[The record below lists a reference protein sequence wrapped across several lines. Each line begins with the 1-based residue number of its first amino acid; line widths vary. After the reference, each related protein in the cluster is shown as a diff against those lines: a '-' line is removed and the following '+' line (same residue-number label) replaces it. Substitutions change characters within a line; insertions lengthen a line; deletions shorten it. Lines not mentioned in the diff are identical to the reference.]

1 MSSSVSGIP
10 LPVLPDGSRG
20 RTPVVTY
27 TLSEQEAVR
36 ARELAQDCLTV
47 YGSAGTAEFQRD
59 VSVIA
64 AELPAGLRAAVNAAR
79 LDDRLHALVIRGN
92 PLDEDALEGTPTH
105 WRDADTP
112 GSRVHAVIL
121 ALYAALLGDAIG
133 WATQQDGKVITDVL
147 PIPGFE
153 DSLMSSCSEQEL
165 GWHTEDAFSTS
176 RADYVGLYCLR
187 SPERIPTTL
196 AGVDL
201 EAIPV
206 RVADVLAQ
214 PRFLML
220 PDASHDPVNNTGAG
234 EGNPAAFERLA
245 QQQKEQQRVA
255 VLDGGPQAPVLRIDR
270 DFTIAQGDD
279 PDAADALRWI
289 IGHLDSRL
297 YDLVLEPGDV
307 GFIDNRNVVHG
318 RRSFRPRYDGRDRW
332 LKRVNIVGDLRRTRK
347 DRADAATR
355 VIG

>member
-10 LPVLPDGSRG
+10 LPVLPAGSRG

-27 TLSEQEAVR
+27 TLSEHEAVR
-36 ARELAQDCLTV
+36 ARKLAQDCLTV

-59 VSVIA
+59 VPVIA
-64 AELPAGLRAAVNAAR
+64 AGLPAGLRAAVNAAR

-112 GSRVHAVIL
+112 GSRVHAVLL

-153 DSLMSSCSEQEL
+153 DSLVSSCSEQEL

-201 EAIPV
+201 EAMPV

-220 PDASHDPVNNTGAG
+220 PTRCAG
-234 EGNPAAFERLA
+234 SSGTWTAGSTWSSSPATPGSSTTAMRCTA
-245 QQQKEQQRVA
+245 GV
-255 VLDGGPQAPVLRIDR
+255 PSAPA
-270 DFTIAQGDD
+270 T
-279 PDAADALRWI
+279 
-289 IGHLDSRL
+289 
-297 YDLVLEPGDV
+297 
-307 GFIDNRNVVHG
+307 
-318 RRSFRPRYDGRDRW
+318 
-332 LKRVNIVGDLRRTRK
+332 T
-347 DRADAATR
+347 AATAGSSGSTSWATCGEPAR
-355 VIG
+355 TGLTAPPA